1 VLHIIGSVLLIYV
14 VVLIVRALL
23 SWIPLRSG
31 SPFLPVVRA
40 LDTVTEPVLRPV
52 RRLVPAARI
61 GGVGLDFSFLLVV
74 VVLEILSSWML
85 SH

>member
-1 VLHIIGSVLLIYV
+1 MLHIIGSVLQIYV

-23 SWIPLRSG
+23 SWIPLRSD